1 MTQAKRGLRSR
12 SGCMTCRRARVRCD
26 EKHPICERCHRLGL
40 DCSYQPFISRRERE
54 RQHREASERVAP
66 VQIVPNTFG
75 SLPLSTPVDPD
86 ELLHAVGD
94 EGFPDMWSMHDWSPT
109 MEHGF
114 ILPEGCFNLE
124 TFDDVASGNERTD
137 TISHHSP
144 FQPLRALDLVG
155 RDNVVFQDNY
165 YAKDCVTLHFPS
177 LRNSNPL
184 KLSPSEK
191 RAVEHYEKTLSLKFT
206 TKNPTWSTQQIYLC
220 LGAQDPLIMHLL
232 LAISF
237 RDLFFKDKDNN
248 ELHDLAQKHFRAG
261 IGRLLTAIS
270 EEESPHHLSIM
281 VAFWFLYMLGSSQLH
296 AGIGTMMLLS
306 RVVCDYIQEHITNLL
321 NINPINR
328 QNPNPPLSFHL
339 RDQSLLARVTIW
351 MFYADVGFCFCYR
364 GGDLARYL
372 CTDTKNVSK
381 IVDMGRS
388 VLALNWDQEYPPE
401 QAADDDQNLEV
412 LDLLW
417 KSAIMCQLV
426 NDLDQ
431 NPPSEAIEQQ
441 FRELEQTYKNIFQLA
456 AIDLE
461 THPRF
466 LVNADWILSYY
477 YAIRIYHFR
486 YTIQDENHNTRPK
499 VVKRALKSLL
509 NIVQRIFAKGDE
521 EHYERLHW
529 PLFMAGIETS
539 DTIHREWIL
548 EKFSFGKFKIVL
560 ERVLKIQHLSG
571 TRVHMS
577 LIREMCSKEG
587 DAPRVTFLGF

>member
-1 MTQAKRGLRSR
+1 
-12 SGCMTCRRARVRCD
+12 MTCRRARVRCD
-26 EKHPICERCHRLGL
+26 EKHPICERCDRLSLG
-40 DCSYQPFISRRERE
+40 CSYQPFISRRERE
-54 RQHREASERVAP
+54 RQHREARERMIP
-66 VQIVPNTFG
+66 VEIIPN
-75 SLPLSTPVDPD
+75 SDDLLPLSTPVDSD
-86 ELLHAVGD
+86 EFIHGIMN
-94 EGFPDMWSMHDWSPT
+94 EGFPDMWSMHDWSSP

-114 ILPEGCFNLE
+114 ILPEGSFNLD
-124 TFDDVASGNERTD
+124 TFDDPSSGHRAIE
-137 TISHHSP
+137 TISHSSN
-144 FQPLRALDLVG
+144 FQPLKAIGLMG
-155 RDNVVFQDNY
+155 QENVVFPDNY
-165 YAKDCVTLHFPS
+165 YAQGCVTLHFPS

-184 KLSPSEK
+184 KLTPSEK
-191 RAVEHYEKTLSLKFT
+191 LAVQHYEKTLSLKFT
-206 TKNPTWSTQQIYLC
+206 TKDPTWSTQQIYLC

-248 ELHDLAQKHFRAG
+248 ELQDLAQKHFRAG

-281 VAFWFLYMLGSSQLH
+281 AAFWFLYMLGSSQIH

-306 RVVCDYIQEHITNLL
+306 RVVCEYVQKHVAGLL
-321 NINPINR
+321 DIDPLNR
-328 QNPNPPLSFHL
+328 RDSDPSLSFHL
-339 RDQSLLARVTIW
+339 RDQALLARVTVW

-372 CTDTKNVSK
+372 CTDTTNISK
-381 IVDMGRS
+381 IVDMGRR
-388 VLALNWDQEYPPE
+388 VLALNFDQEYPPD

-417 KSAIMCQLV
+417 KSAIMCQIV

-431 NPPSEAIEQQ
+431 NPSSEEIERQ
-441 FRELEQTYKNIFQLA
+441 FCEIEQTYSSIFQLA

-461 THPRF
+461 TRPRF
-466 LVNADWILSYY
+466 LVNADWILSYF

-486 YTIQDENHNTRPK
+486 YTTQTEDRNARPK
-499 VVKRALKSLL
+499 VVKRSLKALLDIS
-509 NIVQRIFAKGDE
+509 QRIFAKGDE

-539 DTIHREWIL
+539 DSIHREWIL
-548 EKFSFGKFKIVL
+548 GKFSPGKFKTVL
-560 ERVLKIQHLSG
+560 EKVLKIQHLSG
-571 TRVHMS
+571 TRVNMS

>member
-1 MTQAKRGLRSR
+1 MSQPRKGLRSR

-26 EKHPICERCHRLGL
+26 EKHPICERCNRLEL
-40 DCSYQPFISRRERE
+40 DCSYQPFVSRKERE
-54 RQHREASERVAP
+54 RRHREARERTIPIQIIPNVVASIP
-66 VQIVPNTFG
+66 HP
-75 SLPLSTPVDPD
+75 TPADVN
-86 ELLHAVGD
+86 EFLHAVED
-94 EGFPDMWSMHDWSPT
+94 EVFPDMWNMHEWTTSMG
-109 MEHGF
+109 HGF
-114 ILPEGCFNLE
+114 VLPEGSFNLE
-124 TFDDVASGNERTD
+124 KFDGLAPGNKD
-137 TISHHSP
+137 TYTTSPSSP

-155 RDNVVFQDNY
+155 RDNVVFQDDY
-165 YAKDCVTLHFPS
+165 YAQGCVTLHFPN
-177 LRNSNPL
+177 LRHPSPL

-206 TKNPTWSTQQIYLC
+206 TKNPTWSTQQIYIC

-237 RDLFFKDKDNN
+237 RDLFFKDKDN

-270 EEESPHHLSIM
+270 EEELPHHLSIM
-281 VAFWFLYMLGSSQLH
+281 AAFWFLYMLGSSQIH

-306 RVVCDYIQEHITNLL
+306 RVVRDYVQKHVTGLL
-321 NINPINR
+321 DLD
-328 QNPNPPLSFHL
+328 PLNKRHANAPLPFHL
-339 RDQSLLARVTIW
+339 RDQSLIARVTVW

-372 CTDTKNVSK
+372 CTDTKNISK
-381 IVDMGRS
+381 IVDMGRA
-388 VLALNWDQEYPPE
+388 VLALNFNQDYPPD
-401 QAADDDQNLEV
+401 QAADDTQNLEV

-431 NPPSEAIEQQ
+431 NIPSDEIEQQ
-441 FRELEQTYKNIFQLA
+441 FCELEQTYSYIFKLA
-456 AIDLE
+456 AIDME
-461 THPRF
+461 TRPRF
-466 LVNADWILSYY
+466 LINADWILSYF

-486 YTIQDENHNTRPK
+486 YTTQNGDRNARPK
-499 VVKRALKSLL
+499 VIKRALKSLL
-509 NIVQRIFAKGDE
+509 DIAQRIFAQGDE

-529 PLFMAGIETS
+529 PLFMAGIETT

-548 EKFSFGKFKIVL
+548 EKFSSGKFKTVL
-560 ERVLKIQHLSG
+560 EKVSKIQHLSG

-577 LIREMCSKEG
+577 LVREMCSKEG

>member
-1 MTQAKRGLRSR
+1 
-12 SGCMTCRRARVRCD
+12 MTCRRARVRCD
-26 EKHPICERCHRLGL
+26 EKHPICERCNRLEL
-40 DCSYQPFISRRERE
+40 DCSYQPFFSRKERE
-54 RQHREASERVAP
+54 RRHREARERTIPIQIIPNIVASIP
-66 VQIVPNTFG
+66 Y
-75 SLPLSTPVDPD
+75 STPADIN
-86 ELLHAVGD
+86 EFFHAVED
-94 EGFPDMWSMHDWSPT
+94 EVFPDTWNMHEWT
-109 MEHGF
+109 TNMGHGF
-114 ILPEGCFNLE
+114 VLPEGSFNLE
-124 TFDDVASGNERTD
+124 TFDGLASGNKD
-137 TISHHSP
+137 TYTTSPSSP

-155 RDNVVFQDNY
+155 RDNVVFQDDY
-165 YAKDCVTLHFPS
+165 YAQGCVTLHFPN
-177 LRNSNPL
+177 LRHPSPL

-191 RAVEHYEKTLSLKFT
+191 QAVEHYEKTLSLKFT
-206 TKNPTWSTQQIYLC
+206 TKNPTWSTQQIYIC

-237 RDLFFKDKDNN
+237 RDLFFKDKDN
-248 ELHDLAQKHFRAG
+248 EFHDLAQKHFRAG

-281 VAFWFLYMLGSSQLH
+281 AAFWFLYMLESSQIH

-306 RVVCDYIQEHITNLL
+306 RVVCDYVQKHIAGLL
-321 NINPINR
+321 DLDPLNKR
-328 QNPNPPLSFHL
+328 HANPPLPFHL
-339 RDQSLLARVTIW
+339 RDQSLLARVTVW

-372 CTDTKNVSK
+372 CTDTKNISK
-381 IVDMGRS
+381 IVDMGRA
-388 VLALNWDQEYPPE
+388 VLALNFDQDYPPD
-401 QAADDDQNLEV
+401 QAADDTQNLEV

-431 NPPSEAIEQQ
+431 NIPSDEIEQQ
-441 FRELEQTYKNIFQLA
+441 FCELEQTYSSIFKLA

-461 THPRF
+461 TRPRF
-466 LVNADWILSYY
+466 LINADWILSYF

-486 YTIQDENHNTRPK
+486 YTTQNEDRNTRPK

-509 NIVQRIFAKGDE
+509 DIAQRIFAQGDE

-529 PLFMAGIETS
+529 PLFMAGIETT

-548 EKFSFGKFKIVL
+548 GKFSSGKFKTVL
-560 ERVLKIQHLSG
+560 EKVLKIQHLSG

-577 LIREMCSKEG
+577 LVREMCSKEG

>member
-1 MTQAKRGLRSR
+1 MPQPRRGLRSR

-26 EKHPICERCHRLGL
+26 EKHPICERCNRLGL
-40 DCSYQPFISRRERE
+40 NCSYQPFVSRNERE
-54 RQHREASERVAP
+54 RQHREARERPIP
-66 VQIVPNTFG
+66 VQIIPNVVA
-75 SLPLSTPVDPD
+75 SLPHPTPADVN
-86 ELLHAVGD
+86 EFLHAVED
-94 EGFPDMWSMHDWSPT
+94 EVFPDMWSMHEWT
-109 MEHGF
+109 TNMGHGF
-114 ILPEGCFNLE
+114 ILPEGSFNLE
-124 TFDDVASGNERTD
+124 IFDGLASVNKETCTTSR
-137 TISHHSP
+137 SSP

-155 RDNVVFQDNY
+155 RDNVVFQDDY
-165 YAKDCVTLHFPS
+165 YAQGCVTLHFPN
-177 LRNSNPL
+177 LRHSNPL

-206 TKNPTWSTQQIYLC
+206 TKNPTWSTQQIYIC

-237 RDLFFKDKDNN
+237 RDLYFKDKDN

-281 VAFWFLYMLGSSQLH
+281 AAFWFLYMLGSSQIH

-306 RVVCDYIQEHITNLL
+306 KVVCDYVQTHVVGLL
-321 NINPINR
+321 DLDPINKR
-328 QNPNPPLSFHL
+328 HEDPPPPFHL

-351 MFYADVGFCFCYR
+351 MFYAD
-364 GGDLARYL
+364 
-372 CTDTKNVSK
+372 NIPK
-381 IVDMGRS
+381 IVDMGRA
-388 VLALNWDQEYPPE
+388 VLALNFDREYPPD
-401 QAADDDQNLEV
+401 QAADDSQNLEV

-417 KSAIMCQLV
+417 KSAMTCQL
-426 NDLDQ
+426 
-431 NPPSEAIEQQ
+431 Q
-441 FRELEQTYKNIFQLA
+441 FCELEQTYSSTFELA
-456 AIDLE
+456 AMDLE
-461 THPRF
+461 TRPRF
-466 LVNADWILSYY
+466 LVNADWILSYF

-486 YTIQDENHNTRPK
+486 YTTQNEDRNARPK

-509 NIVQRIFAKGDE
+509 DIAQRIFAKGDE

-529 PLFMAGIETS
+529 PLFMAGIETR

-548 EKFSFGKFKIVL
+548 KKFSSGKFKTVL
-560 ERVLKIQHLSG
+560 EKVLKIQHLSG

>member
-1 MTQAKRGLRSR
+1 MPQPRRGLRSR

-26 EKHPICERCHRLGL
+26 EKHPICERCNRLGL
-40 DCSYQPFISRRERE
+40 NCSYQPFVSRNERG
-54 RQHREASERVAP
+54 RQHREARERTIP
-66 VQIVPNTFG
+66 VQIIPNVVA
-75 SLPLSTPVDPD
+75 SLPHPTPADVN
-86 ELLHAVGD
+86 EFLHAVED
-94 EGFPDMWSMHDWSPT
+94 EVFPDMWSMHEWT
-109 MEHGF
+109 TNMGHGF
-114 ILPEGCFNLE
+114 ILPEGSFNLE
-124 TFDDVASGNERTD
+124 IFDGLASVNKETC
-137 TISHHSP
+137 TTSHSSP

-155 RDNVVFQDNY
+155 RDNVVFQDDY
-165 YAKDCVTLHFPS
+165 YAQGCVTLHFPN
-177 LRNSNPL
+177 LRHSNPL

-206 TKNPTWSTQQIYLC
+206 TKNPTWSTQQIYIC

-237 RDLFFKDKDNN
+237 RDLYFKDKDN

-281 VAFWFLYMLGSSQLH
+281 AAFWFLYMLGSSQIH

-306 RVVCDYIQEHITNLL
+306 KVVCDYVQTHVVGLL
-321 NINPINR
+321 DLDPINKR
-328 QNPNPPLSFHL
+328 HEDPPPPFHL

-372 CTDTKNVSK
+372 CIDTKNIPK
-381 IVDMGRS
+381 IVDMGRA
-388 VLALNWDQEYPPE
+388 VLALNFDREYPPD
-401 QAADDDQNLEV
+401 QAADDSQNLEV

-417 KSAIMCQLV
+417 KSAMMCQLV

-431 NPPSEAIEQQ
+431 NIPSDEIEQQ
-441 FRELEQTYKNIFQLA
+441 FCELEQTYSSTFELA
-456 AIDLE
+456 AMDLE
-461 THPRF
+461 TRPRF
-466 LVNADWILSYY
+466 LVNADWILSYF

-486 YTIQDENHNTRPK
+486 YTTQNEDRNARPK

-509 NIVQRIFAKGDE
+509 DIAQRIFAKGDE

-529 PLFMAGIETS
+529 PLFMAGIETT

-548 EKFSFGKFKIVL
+548 KKFSSGKFKTVL
-560 ERVLKIQHLSG
+560 EKVLKIQHLSG